1 MPKADLYKITIN
13 DGKVMLRIPQQLVG
27 AETANI
33 DDIQQELH
41 MMGVDY
47 IPEKLLEIYNR
58 TSGEFDFLTE
68 FKTTNF
74 SLQIDLSDDESKAY
88 LNVIPPKEVV
98 EELSLEKVIEELKEK
113 NILQGIN
120 YKIIEKIIEKK
131 IYYEPTVVSRGK
143 TAKNGKNGF
152 PELLFLPEKSRPVE
166 GAKINLNEI
175 PVLQK
180 VEKGQKLVR
189 IEMASMGQ
197 DGYTITGRLIV
208 SKPGK
213 QFRIRPGRN
222 TQFNPEGTH
231 IVATKSGVV
240 CINNDSISVENF
252 KVINKV
258 DATTGQVRFDG
269 IISIRGN
276 VSDRCSVEAV
286 RIDIGGS
293 VGKARLRSIGEIRV
307 AQGINGAVV
316 QCGSSLRANNILDTQ
331 AIVGEHA
338 IVEEN
343 VLNSKIYCGSTFQI
357 LSKSGYFSGGEIQAG
372 SLIRIPNVGLSKT
385 KGKIKDS
392 KNENDDFI
400 QSILEVGISIK
411 NRKQFNELEK
421 LANESMNS
429 LQGNIQEITSI
440 IEEIEEKGWEN
451 AEFKTLNELESK
463 ANKNLL
469 NAFSN
474 LRKREVMDEINDLN
488 RITNGGVVF
497 IPGDIYTGTAINIR
511 RSRFNV
517 RNDTKDKAY
526 SFVEN
531 GIQADFCSEL
541 LDRYEKYF
549 FKMPD

>member
-1 MPKADLYKITIN
+1 MPKADLYKIAIN

-41 MMGVDY
+41 MMGVEY

-58 TSGEFDFLTE
+58 TSGEFELLTV
-68 FKTTNF
+68 FKSTDF
-74 SLQIDLSDDESKAY
+74 SLQIELSEDESKAY
-88 LNVIPPKEVV
+88 LNVIPPKE
-98 EELSLEKVIEELKEK
+98 EAEKLSLESIINALKEK
-113 NILQGIN
+113 EILQGIN

-143 TAKNGKNGF
+143 TAKNGINGF
-152 PELLFLPEKSRPVE
+152 PELLFLPKNSRPVE
-166 GAKINLNEI
+166 GTRIKLNEI

-180 VEKGQKLVR
+180 VEKGQELVR
-189 IEMASMGQ
+189 IKIATTGQ

-222 TQFNPEGTH
+222 TKLNHEGTH

-252 KVINKV
+252 KVIDKV
-258 DATTGQVRFDG
+258 DATTGQIRFDG

-293 VGKARLRSIGEIRV
+293 VGKARLRSLGEIRV
-307 AQGINGAVV
+307 AQGINGAVI
-316 QCGSSLRANNILDTQ
+316 QCGSSLRANNIIDTQ
-331 AIVGEHA
+331 AIIGEHA

-343 VLNSKIYCGSTFQI
+343 VLKSKIYCGSTFQI
-357 LSKSGYFSGGEIQAG
+357 LSKSGYFSEGEIQAG
-372 SLIRIPNVGLSKT
+372 SLIRISNVGLPIT
-385 KGKIKDS
+385 KGGKKDS
-392 KNENDDFI
+392 KNENNNFP
-400 QSILEVGISIK
+400 QTILEVGISIK

-429 LQGNIQEITSI
+429 LQDNVKEITSI
-440 IEEIEEKGWEN
+440 INEIESNGWEN

-463 ANKNLL
+463 AKKNVL

-474 LRKREVMDEINDLN
+474 LRKREIMDEINDLN

-497 IPGDIYTGTAINIR
+497 IPGNISTGTTINIR
-511 RSRFNV
+511 RSHFKV
-517 RNDTKDKAY
+517 RKDTNDKAY

-531 GIQADFCSEL
+531 GIQADFCSEI
-541 LDRYEKYF
+541 LDRYEQYF
-549 FKMPD
+549 FNMPD